1 MNKVMVIIMIAVIDR
16 CYYHYDKTLLTLEGK
31 FNYLPLKN
39 T

>member
-16 CYYHYDKTLLTLEGK
+16 CYHYNKTLLTLEGK
-31 FNYLPLKN
+31 VKCLPLKN